1 MAVCR
6 TRAQPRPSTRWKRR
20 LRRECGSGAIAV
32 ETIVVVRLLA
42 GDDARQTVRAA
53 TLFRTEETWLS
64 KTVILDTEWD
74 LRSLYHFRGA
84 QPSAAILAL
93 TNLPTV
99 RVEDPAAVSQALE
112 WASLE
117 WILPMPCTL
126 QAEAKAPNSRRRET
140 SAPPPRPPA
149 CDARSR

>member
-1 MAVCR
+1 
-6 TRAQPRPSTRWKRR
+6 

-99 RVEDPAAVSQALE
+99 RVEDPAAVSQAL
-112 WASLE
+112 
-117 WILPMPCTL
+117 
-126 QAEAKAPNSRRRET
+126 
-140 SAPPPRPPA
+140 
-149 CDARSR
+149 